1 LNSNNLSRKNYSH
14 CTDTVNTTLHADVTT
29 SISLLARCG
38 IIDFDVIGFPSS
50 RRANAL
56 EAAGVLFL
64 ARQQRSAQSIALN
77 GGGLRRTVTKLDAM
91 TAQWVDDPV
100 AADYRARQLLERS
113 TPKDIKS
120 RSRRAI

>member
-1 LNSNNLSRKNYSH
+1 MTSTLLGSH
-14 CTDTVNTTLHADVTT
+14 LLGEQMHWKLLE
-29 SISLLARCG
+29 SYFSLA
-38 IIDFDVIGFPSS
+38 SS
-50 RRANAL
+50 A
-56 EAAGVLFL
+56 
-64 ARQQRSAQSIALN
+64 SAQSIALN